1 DHQVDTIHLL
11 LALLLGSDRMVT
23 RLIENQGAD
32 VIRLVEGQVKEIFV
46 APPTI
51 DEGSPKNY
59 NEMASSVVAQHK
71 GLNQRINLDKNSKTS
86 ILDIYGTDLTKLA
99 REGKLHPFV
108 GRKEQLERVIKIIC
122 RLTKNNPCLVGEPG
136 VGKTAIIEG
145 LAHRI
150 LSGSVPQKLRGKKV
164 IKLDVANFLYVTQS
178 QGDFENIIKRII
190 KEVGQ
195 SGDVLLFV
203 KEVQNIFETSSSA
216 QNFAYHLGHALERG
230 VIQCIFAT
238 TVNEH
243 RKHIENDATMN
254 RLFQQIKVFEPS
266 VEETIQIL
274 KGLRRIY
281 ESHHKLQYTDEA
293 LAAAANLSQ
302 QYISDRFLPDKAI
315 DLIDEAGSHVQ
326 LCHAKEKNRQ
336 KVVTKCDIQHVVSCW
351 SGVPLK
357 EVSMEEGENLLN
369 LEHTLHKYVVGQNEA
384 INSVCRAIRRARVGL
399 RNSKSPIASFI
410 FTGPSGVGKTEIAK
424 ALAAHCFG
432 SQDALLRFDMSEYID
447 RATASRLIGAPPG
460 YIGFD
465 EGGQL
470 TEAVRNRSHAVV
482 LFDEIEKAH
491 SDVFNL
497 MLQIL
502 EDGRLTDGR
511 GQTVD
516 FKSTLIIMTCNIGN
530 NIIVESHKQLCD
542 STNNNNDDD
551 DDSFEHRK
559 SLVIE
564 EVKQH
569 FRPEFLNRV
578 DEIIVFKTLTR
589 FEVEQ
594 IANLMLGDVSQ
605 RLKGNKDIHLSV
617 TCRFRDRVV
626 EHGYDPIYGARP
638 LRRTISRLLE
648 DTLAEKMLMKEIR
661 EGDSVVVDTNIE
673 GNVVVLNQ
681 NSALRECLTCID
693 HSNGN
698 NNNNNS
704 VGDEKRE
711 KMVGISCNLMGKV
724 FDLLGHRKSP

>member
-1 DHQVDTIHLL
+1 
-11 LALLLGSDRMVT
+11 M
-23 RLIENQGAD
+23 
-32 VIRLVEGQVKEIFV
+32 
-46 APPTI
+46 
-51 DEGSPKNY
+51 DEGSPKN
-59 NEMASSVVAQHK
+59 NIEMASSVVAQHK
-71 GLNQRINLDKNSKTS
+71 DLNQRINLDKNSKTP
-86 ILDIYGTDLTKLA
+86 ILDIYGTDVTKLA

-164 IKLDVANFLYVTQS
+164 IKLDVANFLYVIQS

-238 TVNEH
+238 TMNEH

-274 KGLRRIY
+274 KGLRGIY

-336 KVVTKCDIQHVVSCW
+336 KVVTKYDIQHVVSCW

-399 RNSKSPIASFI
+399 RNSKRPIASFI

-432 SQDALLRFDMSEYID
+432 SQDALLRFDMSKYFNFISFMYTCLLYSTLNLVSFTDLPTIKNIFKNKNSDIFCNIGEYID

-497 MLQIL
+497 LLQIL
-502 EDGRLTDGR
+502 EDGRLTDGK

-698 NNNNNS
+698 SNNNNNS